1 MSSSTVAAALINASP
16 TTKVVH
22 SMMSRNIQLT
32 YILTSDVCYSGGA
45 SRHHLSTTLYS
56 MSPPTDMAPPTV
68 HVVQHG
74 ATYRSCRTAWRHLPF
89 MSYNMVPPTVHV
101 VQHGS
106 GVARIFRL
114 QGHEGAR
121 TFSSEST
128 VECDRNFFRVAS
140 TFMWTNLVNVASAED
155 FPNRRL
161 CARQKTWGRGRRMTG
176 IKA

>member
-1 MSSSTVAAALINASP
+1 MINDMSSSTVAAALINASP

-114 QGHEGAR
+114 HGAWGGGAGHFLVGPPWSATG
-121 TFSSEST
+121 TFSGSP
-128 VECDRNFFRVAS
+128 A
-140 TFMWTNLVNVASAED
+140 
-155 FPNRRL
+155 RL
-161 CARQKTWGRGRRMTG
+161 PWKT
-176 IKA
+176 